1 MKKFFRLVSV
11 LALAGLTLTYTSCTD
26 YSEDIDKVNNRVD
39 DVQSQLKS
47 LEDAYKKADTDLQTA
62 IDNAKKDLD
71 KKITDLNT
79 AHGKDVQ
86 ALKDSIS
93 ALRTTV
99 KKLQE
104 VAAANQ
110 ANIKTIQGQI
120 KELEDNKIK
129 ALVDSI
135 DAHNKRMGRIQGT
148 LSTLD
153 KLYDVKDKKISEITA
168 DITKAQNKAD
178 DAYNA
183 IFDEKNGKLKKILGV
198 YYEEG
203 KLEGTISTI
212 DATIKNLDETHKA
225 DVAKLQKTIDSL
237 KTVKI
242 DESKF
247 HELLKTALANGE
259 GVTDEVAYLGA
270 EIDKRI
276 KAATDALNTRIGDLG
291 KIFYQELRSLVFV
304 PELIVGGVEAA
315 EYSYAEIHPLSP
327 KAAADKPLE
336 GEGGFTLKN
345 YAEYELVYTDKPEYI
360 YPSATV
366 WYEMNPSGAVVN
378 ENTPLVFLT
387 KDVLSISTKAAAPS
401 AFNAEFV
408 ETKNGNLAVSLDP
421 EVFRHFSEE
430 SDSVTLFAL
439 QATVKAKG
447 SEEGDEDVTV
457 TSDYARIFASKFN
470 LTNIAFKDAYKQY
483 DVEAEDAKCEHVTGD
498 RYHIYETPVE
508 ALNDDAK
515 IELGFKETFD
525 FNNKFESHYVAV
537 GTRTKAEK
545 GVYEQSE
552 FAESKPVS
560 YQFDLIDYTVGDVD
574 GGGESVVKLT
584 EGVLSANGNKA
595 AIDRQPLVRVRAV
608 IDDNTVLVGFVKV
621 KITSNEYFAVDPAF
635 VLTAEL
641 TCNDATVEVVA
652 DSMKRV
658 YKTLDF
664 TGDNAEAAFDAQYK
678 LQVDEAGVAVR
689 YVLKDTNVENGFARE
704 VNALGSVKESAANA
718 SKLVITLT
726 PQEVGKIFQMGSN
739 SYTTYVRYIR
749 AKADAPADDYEGV
762 YVPVTVTVTREVA
775 GTVGKKLENYWFD
788 NDKAYL
794 NVAVPGAYPG
804 QPLDDE
810 WKTPIN
816 QVWDNNLPVFTVNG
830 AAVTGK
836 YYYYFAPEQTELK
849 DSEGKVVY
857 TLSVKNK
864 TIKDWATGK
873 MHDVASNAAV
883 SDLEGKIMADM
894 GSAYSIYANNELF
907 ANDVAIA
914 RIVNY
919 DAEGNDVHTVEFYNT
934 DFALEVLNFTASN
947 PKEESKLFANI
958 GVALREKDCP
968 VAVPLADQINK
979 YYFLRPLNFEGS
991 DTNVVVD
998 GVDAYKP
1005 ESNINIIDA
1014 VKFSD
1019 WRGEKFFDRETEDY
1033 SNLWY
1038 FAYYGVNKVTV
1049 DLPKVTTTLG
1059 NQGERL
1065 LSDVTKKIE
1074 LSFGKTEAT
1083 LEKGKVV
1090 EVKVDYVTAPD
1101 PALWNASFYPF
1112 IVEKLGFIRYHNN
1125 GANVSSDFT
1134 LTVPVKISYT
1144 WGDIEKNVIITV
1156 KKTN

>member
-47 LEDAYKKADTDLQTA
+47 LEDAYKEADAKLQTE

-71 KKITDLNT
+71 KKISDLNT
-79 AHGKDVQ
+79 AHGKDVKE
-86 ALKDSIS
+86 LRDSIS
-93 ALRTTV
+93 ALRTAV
-99 KKLQE
+99 KRLQE

-120 KELEDNKIK
+120 KELEDKKIP

-135 DAHNKRMGRIQGT
+135 DAHNKRMGHIQGT

-153 KLYDVKDKKISEITA
+153 KLYDIKGKKISEIMA
-168 DITKAQNKAD
+168 DITKAQDRAD

-183 IFDEKNGKLKKILGV
+183 IFDEKDGKLKKILGV

-203 KLEGTISTI
+203 KLEGKINTI
-212 DATIKNLDETHKA
+212 DETIENLEETHKT
-225 DVAKLQKTIDSL
+225 DVAKLKKTIDSL
-237 KTVKI
+237 NTVKI
-242 DESKF
+242 DETKF
-247 HELLKTALANGE
+247 HTLLKQALANGE

-270 EIDKRI
+270 EIDTRI
-276 KAATDALNTRIGDLG
+276 KAASEALNTRIDDLYN
-291 KIFYQELRSLVFV
+291 IFYQQLRSLVFV
-304 PELIVGGVEAA
+304 PEFYADGIEAVEYA
-315 EYSYAEIHPLSP
+315 YAEFMPLT
-327 KAAADKPLE
+327 AGTAADATLD
-336 GEGGFTLKN
+336 GFTLKN
-345 YAEYELVYTDKPEYI
+345 YEEYGISETAKLEYI
-360 YPSATV
+360 YPAATV
-366 WYEMNPSGAVVN
+366 RYEMNPSSATVTKD
-378 ENTPLVFLT
+378 TPLAFIT
-387 KDVLSISTKAAAPS
+387 SDALSISTRAAVASSFKP
-401 AFNAEFV
+401 EFIST
-408 ETKNGNLAVSLDP
+408 ENGRLAVSLSA
-421 EVFRHFSEE
+421 ETLRHFVSK
-430 SDSVTLFAL
+430 DSVTVFAL

-447 SEEGDEDVTV
+447 AEEGDKAVTV
-457 TSDYARIFASKFN
+457 TSDYARIFASKFD

-508 ALNDDAK
+508 ALNDDAH
-515 IELGFKETFD
+515 IELGYKETFD
-525 FNNKFESHYVAV
+525 FNNKFESHYVTV
-537 GTRTKAEK
+537 GTETKTAK
-545 GVYEQSE
+545 GVYDQSE
-552 FAESKPVS
+552 FAESKPVT
-560 YQFDLIDYTVGDVD
+560 YQFDLINYTVGDVD
-574 GGGESVVKLT
+574 GGGESVVTLT
-584 EGVLSANGNKA
+584 DGVLSANGNKT

-608 IDDNTVLVGFVKV
+608 IDGKTVLVGFVKV

-635 VLTAEL
+635 VLTTEL

-664 TGDNAEAAFDAQYK
+664 TGDNAEAAFDALYR
-678 LQVDEAGVAVR
+678 LQVDKDGAAVR
-689 YVLKDTNVENGFARE
+689 YVLKDTKVENGFANE

-726 PQEVGKIFQMGSN
+726 SQEVGKIFQTEGS

-749 AKADAPADDYEGV
+749 AKEGAPVDEYEGV
-762 YVPVTVTVTREVA
+762 YVPVTVTVTRDEA
-775 GTVGKKLENYWFD
+775 GTVGTKLANYWFD

-873 MHDVASNAAV
+873 MHDVASNAEV

-914 RIVNY
+914 VIVNY
-919 DAEGNDVHTVEFYNT
+919 DAEGNDVHTIEFYNT
-934 DFALEVLNFTASN
+934 PLALEVLNFTASN

-1125 GANVSSDFT
+1125 GANVSGDFT